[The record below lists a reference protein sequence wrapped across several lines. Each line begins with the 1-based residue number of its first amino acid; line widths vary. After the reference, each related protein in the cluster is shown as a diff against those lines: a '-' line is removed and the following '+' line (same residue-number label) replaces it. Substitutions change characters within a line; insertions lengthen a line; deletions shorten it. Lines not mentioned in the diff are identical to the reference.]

1 MNNLDLKVLKPTAK
15 KYFKILSRHTIFG
28 AIMVVLLAY
37 LFMVWR
43 INSLVGTDPSAED
56 QATALTQAHLP
67 KVDKKAIA
75 QIQALE
81 KSNTQVQSFFNSARN
96 NPFQE

>member
-1 MNNLDLKVLKPTAK
+1 MKDIDLKSLKPLAK
-15 KYFKILSRHTIFG
+15 KLFKKLRRHAVFG
-28 AIMVVLLAY
+28 ALMVVLLAY
-37 LFMVWR
+37 LFVVWR
-43 INSLVGTDPSAED
+43 INSLASTEPAVED

-81 KSNTQVQSFFNSARN
+81 KSNTQIQSLFNQARN

>member
-1 MNNLDLKVLKPTAK
+1 MKDIDLKSLKPLAK
-15 KYFKILSRHTIFG
+15 KLSKILRRHAVFG
-28 AIMVVLLAY
+28 ALMVVLLAY

-43 INSLVGTDPSAED
+43 INSLASMDPSAED
-56 QATALTQAHLP
+56 QAAALTKAHLP
-67 KVDKKAIA
+67 KVDKKAIG

-81 KSNTQVQSFFNSARN
+81 KSNTQVQSLFNNARN

>member
-1 MNNLDLKVLKPTAK
+1 MKDLDLKSLKPLAIK
-15 KYFKILSRHTIFG
+15 WFKVLRRHTIFG
-28 AIMVVLLAY
+28 AIIITLLAY

-43 INSLVGTDPSAED
+43 INSLASMDPSADD
-56 QATALTQAHLP
+56 QATALTKAHLP
-67 KVDKKAIA
+67 KVDRKAIA

-81 KSNTQVQSFFNSARN
+81 KSNTQVQSLFNNARN